1 MATTKTAEEIE
12 HLAYQDF
19 TFDGKT
25 LPPGQTTPHGYRKFF
40 RAYKKGYDRAS
51 LQTSELIE
59 AVEKVRDELHQRSI
73 NCFKDNNDYQSGK
86 ETAYTASFELL
97 DELLKTHKPTP
108 LLTQSAQDYNI

>member
-59 AVEKVRDELHQRSI
+59 AVEKVKNSLIKNIESAENENPAEENKKSYFNGYISNAENVVD
-73 NCFKDNNDYQSGK
+73 
-86 ETAYTASFELL
+86 LL
-97 DELLKTHKPTP
+97 DELLKAHKPTP
-108 LLTQSAQDYNI
+108 Q